1 MDICQLR
8 TLKSVHPTY
17 DERVNIEDI
26 KIDMTHCIN
35 KRAGQFLAQI
45 KNPYAF
51 RCGEIAVNVVFS
63 PEGKLLKEAI
73 ASYLSGQKRMEIGN

>member
-8 TLKSVHPTY
+8 NLKSVHPTY
-17 DERVNIEDI
+17 DERVNIENI
-26 KIDMTHCIN
+26 KIDMIPCVY

-63 PEGKLLKEAI
+63 SEGKSLKESVT
-73 ASYLSGQKRMEIGN
+73 SYLNSQKRMDISN

>member
-8 TLKSVHPTY
+8 NLKSVHPTY

-26 KIDMTHCIN
+26 KIDMTFCAY
-35 KRAGQFLAQI
+35 KRAEQFLAQI

-51 RCGEIAVNVVFS
+51 KCGEVAVNVVFC
-63 PEGKLLKEAI
+63 PEGKLLKEVV
-73 ASYLSGQKRMEIGN
+73 ASYLSSQKRINGSN

>member
-8 TLKSVHPTY
+8 NLKSVHLAY

-26 KIDMTHCIN
+26 KIEMIPCVY
-35 KRAGQFLAQI
+35 KRAEQFLAQI

-51 RCGEIAVNVVFS
+51 RYGEVAVNVVLDR
-63 PEGKLLKEAI
+63 EGDC
-73 ASYLSGQKRMEIGN
+73 